1 MDLQL
6 QDRAIVVTGATS
18 GIGRA
23 IAAALA
29 TEGARVVTSAR
40 SANGPGVGEI
50 AHVPADLF
58 EPEGAGLVIES
69 AVGQLG
75 RLDGLVNNVGYAVT
89 RRFEDVTDE
98 DWSMSFRANLL
109 SAIRATR
116 AALPHFRNASGGVIV
131 NIASTAGSRPSLGM
145 PDYSVTKAGLLAFS
159 REIAVA
165 YRDAGIRCNAIIPGP
180 TLTDAWLAEGG
191 LADQQGER
199 SEVMARVAAARPLG
213 RFASPEEI
221 ADVAVFLCSDAASNV
236 NGANWSVSG
245 GTVP

>member
-1 MDLQL
+1 
-6 QDRAIVVTGATS
+6 
-18 GIGRA
+18 
-23 IAAALA
+23 
-29 TEGARVVTSAR
+29 
-40 SANGPGVGEI
+40 
-50 AHVPADLF
+50 
-58 EPEGAGLVIES
+58 
-69 AVGQLG
+69 
-75 RLDGLVNNVGYAVT
+75 
-89 RRFEDVTDE
+89 
-98 DWSMSFRANLL
+98 
-109 SAIRATR
+109 
-116 AALPHFRNASGGVIV
+116 
-131 NIASTAGSRPSLGM
+131 M

-159 REIAVA
+159 RETATA
-165 YRDAGIRCNAIIPGP
+165 YADAGIRCNAIIPGP

>member
-1 MDLQL
+1 MNLQL
-6 QDRAIVVTGATS
+6 QDRAIVVTGATT

-23 IAAALA
+23 IASALA
-29 TEGARVVTSAR
+29 AEGARVITAAR
-40 SANGPGVGEI
+40 SANGPQVGEI
-50 AHVPADLF
+50 GHVSADLS
-58 EPEGAGLVIES
+58 EPGAAQLVIDS
-69 AVGQLG
+69 ALAQLG
-75 RLDGLVNNVGYAVT
+75 SLDGLVNNVGYAVT

-98 DWSMSFRANLL
+98 EWSMSFRSNLL

-116 AALPHFRNASGGVIV
+116 AALPHLRNSSAGVIV
-131 NIASTAGSRPSLGM
+131 NIASTAGSRPSVGM

-159 REIAVA
+159 RQIAEEYA
-165 YRDAGIRCNAIIPGP
+165 DAGIRCNAVIPGP

-199 SEVMARVAAARPLG
+199 SEVMARVAAVRPLG

>member
-6 QDRAIVVTGATS
+6 QGRAIVVTGATS

-29 TEGARVVTSAR
+29 AEGAEVVTSAR
-40 SANGPGVGEI
+40 SANGPGVGEV
-50 AHVPADLF
+50 AHVSTDLF
-58 EPEGAGLVIES
+58 EPEGAGLVIDS
-69 AVGQLG
+69 AVARLG
-75 RLDGLVNNVGYAVT
+75 RLDGLVNNVGYAVI
-89 RRFEDVTDE
+89 RRFEDLTDD
-98 DWSMSFRANLL
+98 DWSLSFRANLL
-109 SAIRATR
+109 SVVRATR
-116 AALPHFRNASGGVIV
+116 AALPHLRSSNGGVIV

-159 REIAVA
+159 RQVA
-165 YRDAGIRCNAIIPGP
+165 EDNADAGIRCNAVIPGP
-180 TLTDAWLAEGG
+180 TLTDAWLSEGG
-191 LADQQGER
+191 LADQQGAR
-199 SEVMARVAAARPLG
+199 SDVMARVGAARPLG